1 MKILIKF
8 VLIPALIVSSVLGIG
23 FKTYEKWGPRLAE
36 TKKKIQEK
44 RINKKNSTK
53 KAAKAA

>member
-1 MKILIKF
+1 MKILFKF
-8 VLIPALIVSSVLGIG
+8 VLLPAVIISAVLGIG
-23 FKTYEKWGPRLAE
+23 FKTYEKWGPRVAE

-53 KAAKAA
+53 KAPKAA